1 MVAHSPRA
9 FPWEIKPP
17 VGIGHV
23 TGKRRRR
30 ARGRRSRPRIC
41 LRKGCRRK
49 YRPRCHNQRSCQ
61 DPECLRKVRRW
72 HAARRKARHRRD
84 VDVKIKHAQE
94 EKAHRQLAKSASQ
107 TVENPKLARRVVTQ
121 LKLLSHFPY
130 AIGRAATNT
139 ALVCPAISNARN
151 SRATAML
158 EDEFSFSKEL
168 GPCVVENRVRS
179 RSLLTIYRSFNKSQT
194 ARSGLGIKS
203 GVPASSWG
211 SPMEPG
217 LNSWPS

>member
-49 YRPRCHNQRSCQ
+49 YRPQCHNQRYCQ

-72 HAARRKARHRRD
+72 HAARRKARHRQD

-94 EKAHRQLAKSASQ
+94 EKARRQLAKSASQ
-107 TVENPKLARRVVTQ
+107 TVANPKLAPARGHATQ
-121 LKLLSHFPY
+121 TSFSVPLCDRPGCYEH
-130 AIGRAATNT
+130 RASSLRNSARYC
-139 ALVCPAISNARN
+139 CPACRQAVGNVLDRE
-151 SRATAML
+151 R
-158 EDEFSFSKEL
+158 KW
-168 GPCVVENRVRS
+168 RS
-179 RSLLTIYRSFNKSQT
+179 RGTLAGRKKRAIEYQAARRRRGLLQ
-194 ARSGLGIKS
+194 
-203 GVPASSWG
+203 G
-211 SPMEPG
+211 SIPDPP
-217 LNSWPS
+217 PSRPPPW